1 MEKELIIKIFIDN
14 DSLDILSCV
23 HKRELTINSIIALK
37 EKLDWEIDK
46 EIDLKLFVYIISGDN
61 NILSEKNLKATIVP
75 ARIFNASSEYKE
87 RTLYKFVC
95 HSDSED
101 LLTIQLK
108 GREKNHKVV
117 LFSDL
122 KNELLMNKNNGSY
135 FYNIDSLL
143 SGRFIDNLVKE
154 LCNE

>member
-1 MEKELIIKIFIDN
+1 MEKKLIVQIFIDN

-23 HKRELTINSIIALK
+23 HKRELSLANLRNFIKSIISK
-37 EKLDWEIDK
+37 KCIKIDT
-46 EIDLKLFVYIISGDN
+46 YIISGDSY
-61 NILSEKNLKATIVP
+61 ILSERKSEAMLIILNTLNKEGNLNLKWFMDP
-75 ARIFNASSEYKE
+75 SKQ
-87 RTLYKFVC
+87 
-95 HSDSED
+95 DSKVS
-101 LLTIQLK
+101 INLK

-143 SGRFIDNLVKE
+143 SGRFINNLIEE
-154 LCNE
+154 LSNE

>member
-1 MEKELIIKIFIDN
+1 MKEELKVEIFIDLN
-14 DSLDILSCV
+14 ALNILSCV

-108 GREKNHKVV
+108 GRKNNHKVV
-117 LFSDL
+117 LFSEL
-122 KNELLMNKNNGSY
+122 SNELLMNKNNGSY
-135 FYNIDSLL
+135 FYEIDKIL
-143 SGRFIDNLVKE
+143 SGRFIDNLVGE
-154 LCNE
+154 LRNG

>member
-1 MEKELIIKIFIDN
+1 MEKLIVQIFVDN

-23 HKRELTINSIIALK
+23 HKKELTINSIVSLK
-37 EKLDWEIDK
+37 EKLDWEIGK
-46 EIDLKLFVYIISGDN
+46 EIDLRLFVYVISGEN

-87 RTLYKFVC
+87 RTLYKLVHC
-95 HSDSED
+95 SDSGD
-101 LLTIQLK
+101 VLTIQLK
-108 GREKNHKVV
+108 GREKNHKVI
-117 LFSDL
+117 LFSESS
-122 KNELLMNKNNGSY
+122 NELLMNKNNGSY

>member
-1 MEKELIIKIFIDN
+1 MEKKLIVQIFIDN

-23 HKRELTINSIIALK
+23 HKRELSLANLRSFIDSIISK
-37 EKLDWEIDK
+37 KYTKIDA
-46 EIDLKLFVYIISGDN
+46 YIVSGDS
-61 NILSEKNLKATIVP
+61 NILSERKLEAILTLLDNPDKEGNLKFKWFVD
-75 ARIFNASSEYKE
+75 SSKQ
-87 RTLYKFVC
+87 
-95 HSDSED
+95 DSKVS
-101 LLTIQLK
+101 INLK

-143 SGRFIDNLVKE
+143 SGRFIDNLIEE
-154 LCNE
+154 LNDE

>member
-1 MEKELIIKIFIDN
+1 MEKELIVEIFIDN
-14 DSLDILSCV
+14 DSLNILSCV
-23 HKRELTINSIIALK
+23 HKRELSLANLRNFINSIISK
-37 EKLDWEIDK
+37 KYIKIDA
-46 EIDLKLFVYIISGDN
+46 YIVSGDN
-61 NILSEKNLKATIVP
+61 NILSERKLEAILTLLDNPDKEGNLKFIWFIDP
-75 ARIFNASSEYKE
+75 SKQ
-87 RTLYKFVC
+87 
-95 HSDSED
+95 DSK
-101 LLTIQLK
+101 ISINLK

-143 SGRFIDNLVKE
+143 SGRFVNSLIEE

>member
-1 MEKELIIKIFIDN
+1 MEKELIVEIFIDN

-23 HKRELTINSIIALK
+23 HKRELSLANLRNFISSIISK
-37 EKLDWEIDK
+37 KNIEIDA
-46 EIDLKLFVYIISGDN
+46 YIISGDS
-61 NILSEKNLKATIVP
+61 NILSERKLEAMLLLNFRWFMDPNKQ
-75 ARIFNASSEYKE
+75 
-87 RTLYKFVC
+87 
-95 HSDSED
+95 DSK
-101 LLTIQLK
+101 ISINLK

-143 SGRFIDNLVKE
+143 SGRFIDNLIEE
-154 LCNE
+154 LSNE

>member
-1 MEKELIIKIFIDN
+1 MEKELIVEIFIDN

-23 HKRELTINSIIALK
+23 YKRELSLANLRNFINSIISKKYIKINA
-37 EKLDWEIDK
+37 
-46 EIDLKLFVYIISGDN
+46 YIISGDN
-61 NILSEKNLKATIVP
+61 NILSERKLEAVLTLLDNPDKEGNLNLKWFMGP
-75 ARIFNASSEYKE
+75 SKQ
-87 RTLYKFVC
+87 
-95 HSDSED
+95 DSK
-101 LLTIQLK
+101 ISINLK

-143 SGRFIDNLVKE
+143 SGRFIDNLIEE
-154 LCNE
+154 LNNE

>member
-1 MEKELIIKIFIDN
+1 MEKKLTVEIFIDN

-23 HKRELTINSIIALK
+23 HKRELSLANLRNFISSIISK
-37 EKLDWEIDK
+37 R
-46 EIDLKLFVYIISGDN
+46 YIKIHAYVVSGDS
-61 NILSEKNLKATIVP
+61 NILSERKLEAMLIILNTLNKEGNLKSKWFIDP
-75 ARIFNASSEYKE
+75 SKQ
-87 RTLYKFVC
+87 
-95 HSDSED
+95 DSK
-101 LLTIQLK
+101 ISINLK

-143 SGRFIDNLVKE
+143 SGRFIDNLIEE
-154 LCNE
+154 LSNK

>member
-1 MEKELIIKIFIDN
+1 MEKKLIVEIFIDN

-23 HKRELTINSIIALK
+23 HKRELSLANLHNFINSMVFNTNSIISK
-37 EKLDWEIDK
+37 KNIKID
-46 EIDLKLFVYIISGDN
+46 VYAISGDS
-61 NILSEKNLKATIVP
+61 NILSERKLEAVLTLLNNTNKEGNLKFKWFIDP
-75 ARIFNASSEYKE
+75 SKQ
-87 RTLYKFVC
+87 
-95 HSDSED
+95 DSK
-101 LLTIQLK
+101 ISINLK

-143 SGRFIDNLVKE
+143 SGRFIDNLIKE

>member
-1 MEKELIIKIFIDN
+1 MEKLIVQIFVDN

-23 HKRELTINSIIALK
+23 HKKELTINSIVSLK
-37 EKLDWEIDK
+37 EKLDWEISK
-46 EIDLKLFVYIISGDN
+46 EIDLRLFVYVISGEN

-87 RTLYKFVC
+87 RTLYKLVHC
-95 HSDSED
+95 SDSGD
-101 LLTIQLK
+101 VLTIQLK
-108 GREKNHKVV
+108 GREKNHKVI
-117 LFSDL
+117 LFSESS
-122 KNELLMNKNNGSY
+122 NELLMNKNNGSY

>member
-1 MEKELIIKIFIDN
+1 MEEKLTVEIFIDN

-23 HKRELTINSIIALK
+23 HKKELSLANLRNFIKSIISK
-37 EKLDWEIDK
+37 KCIKIDT
-46 EIDLKLFVYIISGDN
+46 YIISGDS
-61 NILSEKNLKATIVP
+61 NILSERKIEAMLIILNTLNKEGNL
-75 ARIFNASSEYKE
+75 NLEW
-87 RTLYKFVC
+87 FVDP
-95 HSDSED
+95 SKKVSK
-101 LLTIQLK
+101 ISINLK

-143 SGRFIDNLVKE
+143 SGRFIDNLIKE

>member
-1 MEKELIIKIFIDN
+1 MEKKLIVEIFIDN

-23 HKRELTINSIIALK
+23 HKRELSLANLRNFISSIISK
-37 EKLDWEIDK
+37 KNIEIDA
-46 EIDLKLFVYIISGDN
+46 YIISGDS
-61 NILSEKNLKATIVP
+61 NILSERKLEAMLLLNFRWFMDPSKQ
-75 ARIFNASSEYKE
+75 
-87 RTLYKFVC
+87 
-95 HSDSED
+95 DSK
-101 LLTIQLK
+101 ISINLK

-143 SGRFIDNLVKE
+143 SGRFIDNLIEE
-154 LCNE
+154 LSNE

>member
-1 MEKELIIKIFIDN
+1 MEEKLTVEIFIDN

-23 HKRELTINSIIALK
+23 HKKELSLANLHNFISSIIYKKYIKIDAYVVSGDSNVLSDR
-37 EKLDWEIDK
+37 KLEATLTLSENPDK
-46 EIDLKLFVYIISGDN
+46 EGNLNFKWFVDPSKQDSKISIN
-61 NILSEKNLKATIVP
+61 
-75 ARIFNASSEYKE
+75 
-87 RTLYKFVC
+87 
-95 HSDSED
+95 
-101 LLTIQLK
+101 LK

-143 SGRFIDNLVKE
+143 SGRFIDNLLEE
-154 LCNE
+154 LCSE

>member
-1 MEKELIIKIFIDN
+1 MEKELIVQIFIDN

-23 HKRELTINSIIALK
+23 HKRELSLANLRNFISSIIFK
-37 EKLDWEIDK
+37 KYIKIDAY
-46 EIDLKLFVYIISGDN
+46 VVSGDS
-61 NILSEKNLKATIVP
+61 NILSERKLEAMITLFDNPYNEGNLKSKWFVD
-75 ARIFNASSEYKE
+75 SSKQ
-87 RTLYKFVC
+87 
-95 HSDSED
+95 DSK
-101 LLTIQLK
+101 ISINLK

-143 SGRFIDNLVKE
+143 SGRFIDNLIEE
-154 LCNE
+154 LNDE

>member
-1 MEKELIIKIFIDN
+1 MEKELIVEIFIDN

-23 HKRELTINSIIALK
+23 YKRELSLANLRNFIKSIISK
-37 EKLDWEIDK
+37 KCIKIDT
-46 EIDLKLFVYIISGDN
+46 YIISGDSY
-61 NILSEKNLKATIVP
+61 ILSERKLEAVLTLFDNPNKEGNLNFKWFMDPI
-75 ARIFNASSEYKE
+75 KQ
-87 RTLYKFVC
+87 
-95 HSDSED
+95 DSK
-101 LLTIQLK
+101 ISINLK

-135 FYNIDSLL
+135 FYNIVSLL
-143 SGRFIDNLVKE
+143 SGRFVDNLVEE

>member
-1 MEKELIIKIFIDN
+1 MEKELIVEIFIDN

-23 HKRELTINSIIALK
+23 HKRELSLANIRNFINSIISK
-37 EKLDWEIDK
+37 KYIKIDT
-46 EIDLKLFVYIISGDN
+46 YIISGDS
-61 NILSEKNLKATIVP
+61 NILSERKLEAMLIILNNLDNEGNLKIKWFMDP
-75 ARIFNASSEYKE
+75 SKQ
-87 RTLYKFVC
+87 
-95 HSDSED
+95 DSK
-101 LLTIQLK
+101 ISINLK

-143 SGRFIDNLVKE
+143 SGRFINNLIEE
-154 LCNE
+154 LSNE

>member
-1 MEKELIIKIFIDN
+1 MGKELIVEIFIDN

-23 HKRELTINSIIALK
+23 HKRELSLANLRNFINSIISK
-37 EKLDWEIDK
+37 KYIKID
-46 EIDLKLFVYIISGDN
+46 IYIISGDS
-61 NILSEKNLKATIVP
+61 NILSERKLEAMLIILNTLSKEGNLNLEWFIDPSKQ
-75 ARIFNASSEYKE
+75 
-87 RTLYKFVC
+87 
-95 HSDSED
+95 DSK
-101 LLTIQLK
+101 ISINLK

-143 SGRFIDNLVKE
+143 SGRFIDNLVEE

>member
-1 MEKELIIKIFIDN
+1 MEKLIVQIFVDN

-23 HKRELTINSIIALK
+23 HKRELSLANLYSFINSISSKKYIK
-37 EKLDWEIDK
+37 IDA
-46 EIDLKLFVYIISGDN
+46 YIVSGDS
-61 NILSEKNLKATIVP
+61 NILSERKLEAVLNLLENP
-75 ARIFNASSEYKE
+75 DKE
-87 RTLYKFVC
+87 VNLNFRWFVRW
-95 HSDSED
+95 SINPSKQDSK
-101 LLTIQLK
+101 ISINLK

>member
-1 MEKELIIKIFIDN
+1 MEKELKVEIFIDN

-23 HKRELTINSIIALK
+23 HKRELSLANIRNFTNSIISK
-37 EKLDWEIDK
+37 K
-46 EIDLKLFVYIISGDN
+46 YIKINAYVISGNN
-61 NILSEKNLKATIVP
+61 NILSERKLEAMLISLNSLDIEGNLKFKWFMDP
-75 ARIFNASSEYKE
+75 SKQ
-87 RTLYKFVC
+87 
-95 HSDSED
+95 DSK
-101 LLTIQLK
+101 ISINLK

-143 SGRFIDNLVKE
+143 SGRFIDNLIEE

>member
-1 MEKELIIKIFIDN
+1 MEKELIVEIFIDN

-23 HKRELTINSIIALK
+23 YKRELSLVNLRNFISSIISK
-37 EKLDWEIDK
+37 KNIEIDA
-46 EIDLKLFVYIISGDN
+46 YIISGN
-61 NILSEKNLKATIVP
+61 SNILSERKLEAMLLLNFRWFMDPSKQ
-75 ARIFNASSEYKE
+75 
-87 RTLYKFVC
+87 
-95 HSDSED
+95 DSK
-101 LLTIQLK
+101 ISINLK

-143 SGRFIDNLVKE
+143 SGRFIDNLIEE
-154 LCNE
+154 LNNE

>member
-1 MEKELIIKIFIDN
+1 MEKKLIVQIFIDN

-23 HKRELTINSIIALK
+23 HKRELSLANLRNFISSIISK
-37 EKLDWEIDK
+37 R
-46 EIDLKLFVYIISGDN
+46 YIKIHAYVVSGDS
-61 NILSEKNLKATIVP
+61 NILSERKLEAMLIPFSNLNLEEDPRFKW
-75 ARIFNASSEYKE
+75 FSKQ
-87 RTLYKFVC
+87 
-95 HSDSED
+95 DSK
-101 LLTIQLK
+101 ISIKLK

-143 SGRFIDNLVKE
+143 SGRFIDNLIEE
-154 LCNE
+154 LSNE